1 MQNLLKE
8 IPQNLFD
15 QIQNDVSLNFFMEK
29 VRETLESLENQNKK
43 LKKEISFLKTYKE
56 QAIKD
61 SLTKLYTRRYFE
73 ERCYQEVYRFNRTAE
88 GFAIA
93 FLDIDDFKQIND
105 TYGHSTGDL
114 VLKTLSEIILK
125 SIRKSDIACR
135 YGGEEFI
142 ILLTNSDS
150 QSAEVV
156 LGRIKDKLTTNTN
169 LIDKN
174 LKITFSAGVSTFS
187 NKFNNIEELIDD
199 ADKKLYKAKRNG
211 KNQFII

>member
-29 VRETLESLENQNKK
+29 VKETLESLENQNKK

-73 ERCYQEVYRFNRTAE
+73 ERCYQEIYRFGRTGE
-88 GFAIA
+88 EFAIA

-105 TYGHSTGDL
+105 TFGHSAGDI

-135 YGGEEFI
+135 YGGEEFV
-142 ILLTNSDS
+142 ILLANSDS

-156 LGRIKDKLTTNTN
+156 LSRIKDKLTTNTN
-169 LIDKN
+169 LIDRN
-174 LKITFSAGVSTFS
+174 LKITFSAGISTYSNRFS
-187 NKFNNIEELIDD
+187 KIEELIED

>member
-1 MQNLLKE
+1 
-8 IPQNLFD
+8 
-15 QIQNDVSLNFFMEK
+15 
-29 VRETLESLENQNKK
+29 LENQNKK

-73 ERCYQEVYRFNRTAE
+73 ERCYQEVYRFNITAE